1 MRQQFGISR
10 KCACQFIKTC
20 LQCPQ
25 FLHVLHNGVNPWEHI
40 PNQVWQIDVTYVSE
54 FKKMLNNVHMSIDI
68 FSCFLFAT
76 ALTG

>member
-25 FLHVLHNGVNPWEHI
+25 FLPVPHNGVNPWEHI
-40 PNQVWQIDVTYVSE
+40 PNQVWQMDVTYVSE
-54 FKKMLNNVHMSIDI
+54 FKKMLNNVHMTIDI

>member
-25 FLHVLHNGVNPWEHI
+25 FLPVLHNGVNPWEYI

-54 FKKMLNNVHMSIDI
+54 FKKMLNNVHMTIDI